1 MSLSNVARQRM
12 LTGSY
17 TRLTEEGQLRSL
29 IEKKK
34 KKSNLQEPFPIFC
47 FVKVAKE
54 MGKLL
59 RTWLE
64 KGRMGV
70 SMKMW
75 SKRMSEVT
83 FEDVGGTLH
92 CNHSN

>member
-1 MSLSNVARQRM
+1 
-12 LTGSY
+12 
-17 TRLTEEGQLRSL
+17 
-29 IEKKK
+29 
-34 KKSNLQEPFPIFC
+34 
-47 FVKVAKE
+47 

>member
-34 KKSNLQEPFPIFC
+34 IKPTRTIPYILLCQGGKGNGLV
-47 FVKVAKE
+47 VKDMA
-54 MGKLL
+54 
-59 RTWLE
+59 
-64 KGRMGV
+64 
-70 SMKMW
+70 
-75 SKRMSEVT
+75 
-83 FEDVGGTLH
+83 
-92 CNHSN
+92 

>member
-34 KKSNLQEPFPIFC
+34 KKKIKPTRTIPYILLCQGGKGNGLV
-47 FVKVAKE
+47 VKDMA
-54 MGKLL
+54 
-59 RTWLE
+59 
-64 KGRMGV
+64 
-70 SMKMW
+70 
-75 SKRMSEVT
+75 
-83 FEDVGGTLH
+83 
-92 CNHSN
+92 